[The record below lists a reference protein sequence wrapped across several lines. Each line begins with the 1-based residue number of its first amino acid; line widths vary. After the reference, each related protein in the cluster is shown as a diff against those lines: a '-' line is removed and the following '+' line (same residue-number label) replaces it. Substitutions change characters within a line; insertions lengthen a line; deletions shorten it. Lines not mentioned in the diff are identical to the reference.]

1 MYFLKV
7 SSCSR
12 NLLVYFL
19 NPLTHL
25 DLNTVP
31 GRGTLKLDQVVVG
44 AVRGE
49 ERAGLLERSTYA
61 WSRPG
66 APSGAP

>member
-1 MYFLKV
+1 M
-7 SSCSR
+7 
-12 NLLVYFL
+12 YFL

-49 ERAGLLERSTYA
+49 ERAGVLKVLTLGVALERLLA
-61 WSRPG
+61 RPEEPIG
-66 APSGAP
+66 